1 MVYESKYTWRSGHG
15 KVPADV
21 AGRVMEEIEA
31 RDGTVTK
38 ESFLDASRPE
48 ESPTHGCFEWDD
60 SVAAE
65 MYRLHQ
71 SSDCIRD
78 LVITIS
84 SGDEKT
90 KAPAFVKITEQ
101 GPVSAE
107 YKSIGIA
114 MNDDQ
119 DRQIVL
125 KNALKELRAFQQ
137 KYNNLRHQNSQ

>member
-1 MVYESKYTWRSGHG
+1 
-15 KVPADV
+15 
-21 AGRVMEEIEA
+21 
-31 RDGTVTK
+31 
-38 ESFLDASRPE
+38 
-48 ESPTHGCFEWDD
+48 
-60 SVAAE
+60 

-137 KYNNLRHQNSQ
+137 KYNNLQELEPLFAVIDTVEMRIRRKL